1 MIKENIYGQKNLG
14 KPGTKGRARLVI
26 SDYFYVYS
34 QSDER
39 SKVKVKEVGHITK
52 I

>member
-1 MIKENIYGQKNLG
+1 MIKENIYGQKNFA
-14 KPGTKGRARLVI
+14 GTKGRARLVI
-26 SDYFYVYS
+26 TDYFHVYS

-39 SKVKVKEVGHITK
+39 SKVKVKEVGYITK